1 MFQEASNFLNFVE
14 ELYTQDTA
22 GVSLVNFNAKEMLMH
37 QGSAAQH
44 VFILKS
50 GLCKISLVEENG
62 KEYILA
68 FLGSLEKQSISG
80 P

>member
-22 GVSLVNFNAKEMLMH
+22 GVSLVEFNAKEMLMH

-50 GLCKISLVEENG
+50 GLCKI
-62 KEYILA
+62 
-68 FLGSLEKQSISG
+68 
-80 P
+80 